1 MPQIFIPQENFEEV
15 DIYTGRYSVRYRII
29 SDNKNNFSNWSP
41 IFEVDPEFLFQGG
54 TIEVPG
60 RIFLDKL
67 GADYVSVTWDSAS
80 IYKGIA
86 GDLKYLSKLDSYDI
100 WIRWAGSG
108 GANPSEWLYVSRLS
122 ATSVN
127 VNIPLSYI
135 DITGVQRLKTTI
147 KYLYVEVYRPGRP
160 VLRYEQTFEF
170 PQNATT
176 VNITDN
182 LIDFGRGHGSNT
194 GTPALYLSATPI
206 GGMTNN
212 TTYYTRTID
221 YTTIALYSTRDAAL
235 IGNPANRVNLTGT
248 PTGTGS
254 FTGFPLRL
262 YNDVITT
269 L

>member
-1 MPQIFIPQENFEEV
+1 MPRISIPKEGFEEM
-15 DIYTGRYSVRYRII
+15 DIYTQKYNVRYRII
-29 SDNKNNFSNWSP
+29 TENQNNLSTWSP

-67 GADYVSVTWDSAS
+67 GAEYISVTWDPAS

-86 GDLKYLSKLDSYDI
+86 GSLKYLSKLNSYDI
-100 WIRWAGSG
+100 WIRWAGAG
-108 GANPSEWLYVSRLS
+108 GTNPSEWIYEERLS

-127 VNIPLSYI
+127 INIPISYI
-135 DITGVQRLKTTI
+135 DVTGITRLKSTI

-160 VLRYEQTFEF
+160 ISRYEQTYEF
-170 PQNATT
+170 PQNSTT

-182 LIDFGRGHGSNT
+182 VINFGRGHGSST
-194 GTPALYLSATPI
+194 GTAGLYLSSSPI
-206 GGMTNN
+206 GGLTNN

-221 YTTIALYSTRDAAL
+221 YTTIALYATRANAL
-235 IGNPANRVNLTGT
+235 SDTSRLDLTGT

-254 FTGFPLRL
+254 FTGFPFRL
-262 YNDVITT
+262 YDAVITT

>member
-1 MPQIFIPQENFEEV
+1 MPRISIPKQGFEEM
-15 DIYTGRYSVRYRII
+15 DIYTQKYNVRYRII
-29 SDNKNNFSNWSP
+29 TENQNNLSTWSP

-67 GADYVSVTWDSAS
+67 GAEYISATWDPAS

-86 GDLKYLSKLDSYDI
+86 GSLKYLSKLNSYDI

-108 GANPSEWLYVSRLS
+108 GENPSEWLYEERLS

-127 VNIPLSYI
+127 INVPISYV
-135 DITGVQRLKTTI
+135 DVTGVTRLKSTI

-160 VLRYEQTFEF
+160 ISRYEQTYEF
-170 PQNATT
+170 SQNATT
-176 VNITDN
+176 VNITN
-182 LIDFGRGHGSNT
+182 NTINFGRGHGSST
-194 GTPALYLSATPI
+194 GTAGLYLSSSPI
-206 GGMTNN
+206 GGLTNN

-221 YTTIALYSTRDAAL
+221 YTTIALYATRANAL
-235 IGNPANRVNLTGT
+235 SDTSRLDLTGT

-254 FTGFPLRL
+254 FTGFPFRL
-262 YNDVITT
+262 YDALITT